1 MENKQSLHPIV
12 QLAKEAV
19 ETYVTTGK
27 MIKPE
32 NRTLIP
38 EMRDRAGVFVSIH
51 KQGQLRGCIGTFEPM
66 QENVAEEIVNN
77 AISSATRDPR
87 FHEINKSELKD
98 LDYSVDVLTS
108 PVPVKDEEVHG
119 LNPKKQG
126 VIVQCGYRR
135 GLLLPDLE
143 GVDTVDDQLAICRSK
158 AGIESDEPINVFCF
172 EVRRY
177 K

>member
-1 MENKQSLHPIV
+1 METNKELSPIV
-12 QLAKEAV
+12 KLAKEAV

-27 MIKPE
+27 MVKPE
-32 NRTLIP
+32 KLTA
-38 EMRDRAGVFVSIH
+38 EMRKRAGVFVSIH
-51 KQGQLRGCIGTFEPM
+51 KHGQLRGCIGTFEPT

-77 AISSATRDPR
+77 AINSATRDPR
-87 FHEINKSELKD
+87 FRQIIKSELND

-108 PVPVKDEEVHG
+108 PVPVSNQDVPK

-143 GVDTVDDQLAICRSK
+143 GVDTVEQQVAICRSK
-158 AGIESDEPINVFCF
+158 AGIESDEPVNVFCF